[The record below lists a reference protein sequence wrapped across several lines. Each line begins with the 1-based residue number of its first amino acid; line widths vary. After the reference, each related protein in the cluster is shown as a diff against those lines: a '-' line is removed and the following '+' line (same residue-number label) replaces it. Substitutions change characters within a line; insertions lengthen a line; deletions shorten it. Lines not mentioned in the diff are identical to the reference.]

1 MSNKERFNRSISL
14 TKKQGRLDRAHK
26 PLHSKLTQYEINAKL
41 KKIAEFEEAYGT
53 DHGQT
58 SVNAMKRYCTDAE
71 YRRRVHDF
79 NRAIVDVFK
88 ANKHRYKIS
97 KEKY

>member
-26 PLHSKLTQYEINAKL
+26 PLHSKLTQYEINGK
-41 KKIAEFEEAYGT
+41 
-53 DHGQT
+53 
-58 SVNAMKRYCTDAE
+58 

>member
-41 KKIAEFEEAYGT
+41 KKIAEF

-58 SVNAMKRYCTDAE
+58 SVNAMKKYCTDAE